1 MKYLCSIVFLFFF
14 IGSGSAAGHSA
25 CKFLNKISHKNFGEI
40 NQFLRFNLV
49 VMILVNRA
57 ENCVYILVCDRNSN
71 VILAKEVQK
80 ELAKLTS
87 VEMCILV
94 TVILTEVVLNFRT
107 KLILVALERTKLD
120 ECSVELTFSKVCRIN
135 HFLNNLY

>member
-1 MKYLCSIVFLFFF
+1 MFLFFF
-14 IGSGSAAGHSA
+14 LGAGSGARHSTS
-25 CKFLNKISHKNFGEI
+25 KFLNKTSDKNFGEI

-49 VMILVNRA
+49 VMILVNRT
-57 ENCVYILVCDRNSN
+57 EDCVYILVCDRHPNM
-71 VILAKEVQK
+71 ILAKEVQK
-80 ELAKLTS
+80 ELAKLAS

-107 KLILVALERTKLD
+107 KLILVALERTKLS
-120 ECSVELTFSKVCRIN
+120 ECSVELAFSKVCRIN